1 LYKFEQVVI
10 LVIRSG
16 EGGSCLS
23 ARAIKDDFNFGI
35 ITRRKNNEC
44 RFRHKIPSIAMF
56 LLFRPVDMTYL
67 MSENPNDRDI
77 PETLVRNMAQKLV
90 LSFP

>member
-1 LYKFEQVVI
+1 
-10 LVIRSG
+10 
-16 EGGSCLS
+16 
-23 ARAIKDDFNFGI
+23 
-35 ITRRKNNEC
+35 
-44 RFRHKIPSIAMF
+44 MF

-67 MSENPNDRDI
+67 MIENPHDRDI